1 MNEKK
6 KNNVNKVMNK
16 KILYSA
22 ISFFIF
28 IILTI
33 LVLTGVTNK
42 IDLSIESFIISIRN
56 DNLTKVLTV
65 ITNIGSAYSL
75 ISLTFLISLIGII
88 KRKKLPIN
96 TIINLISVFIISQ
109 IFKLII
115 RRPRPAE
122 IFLVKASGYSYPSG
136 HTMVSF
142 AFFSFIAYSLL
153 EKVDNKILK
162 IMIRLITL
170 ILIIAIGF
178 SRIYLGVHHFTDV
191 LGGYLLGL
199 SYLLL
204 FLNIRTNVIKKEKK

>member
-1 MNEKK
+1 MKE
-6 KNNVNKVMNK
+6 KNNVNIVINK
-16 KILYSA
+16 KLLYSA

-42 IDLSIESFIISIRN
+42 IDLSIEAFIISIRN

-75 ISLTFLISLIGII
+75 ISLTFLISLIATI

-109 IFKLII
+109 IFKAII

-122 IFLVKASGYSYPSG
+122 IFLVNASGYSYPSG

-142 AFFSFIAYSLL
+142 AFFTFIAYSLL
-153 EKVDNKILK
+153 EKIDNKILK
-162 IMIRLITL
+162 MMIRLITL
-170 ILIIAIGF
+170 LLVIAIGF

-199 SYLLL
+199 SYLLV
-204 FLNIRTNVIKKEKK
+204 FLNIRASVIKKEKK

>member
-1 MNEKK
+1 MKE
-6 KNNVNKVMNK
+6 KNNVNIVINK
-16 KILYSA
+16 KLLYSA

-56 DNLTKVLTV
+56 DSLTKILTI

-75 ISLTFLISLIGII
+75 ISLTFLISLIATI

-109 IFKLII
+109 IFKAII

-142 AFFSFIAYSLL
+142 AFFTFIAYSLL
-153 EKVDNKILK
+153 EKIDNKILK
-162 IMIRLITL
+162 MMIRLITL
-170 ILIIAIGF
+170 LLVIAIGF

-199 SYLLL
+199 SYLLV
-204 FLNIRTNVIKKEKK
+204 FLNIRASVIKKEKK

>member
-1 MNEKK
+1 MKE
-6 KNNVNKVMNK
+6 KNNVNKVINK
-16 KILYSA
+16 KLLYSA

-33 LVLTGVTNK
+33 LVLTGITNK
-42 IDLSIESFIISIRN
+42 IDLSIEAFIISIRN

-75 ISLTFLISLIGII
+75 ISLTFLISLIATI

-109 IFKLII
+109 IFKAII

-142 AFFSFIAYSLL
+142 AFFTFIAYSLL
-153 EKVDNKILK
+153 EKIDNKILK
-162 IMIRLITL
+162 MMIRLITL
-170 ILIIAIGF
+170 LLVIAIGF

-199 SYLLL
+199 SYLLV
-204 FLNIRTNVIKKEKK
+204 FLNIRASVIKKEKK

>member
-1 MNEKK
+1 MKE
-6 KNNVNKVMNK
+6 KNNVNIVINK
-16 KILYSA
+16 KLLYSA

-42 IDLSIESFIISIRN
+42 IDLSIEAFIISIRN

-75 ISLTFLISLIGII
+75 ISLTFLISLIATI

-109 IFKLII
+109 IFKAII

-142 AFFSFIAYSLL
+142 AFFTFIAYSLL
-153 EKVDNKILK
+153 EKIDNKILK
-162 IMIRLITL
+162 MVIRLITL
-170 ILIIAIGF
+170 LLVIAIGF

-204 FLNIRTNVIKKEKK
+204 FLNMCANVIKKEKK

>member
-1 MNEKK
+1 MKE
-6 KNNVNKVMNK
+6 KNNVNIVINK
-16 KILYSA
+16 KLLYSA

-42 IDLSIESFIISIRN
+42 IDLSIEAFIISIRN

-75 ISLTFLISLIGII
+75 ISLTFLISLIATI

-109 IFKLII
+109 IFKAII

-142 AFFSFIAYSLL
+142 AFFTFIAYSLL
-153 EKVDNKILK
+153 EKIDNKILK
-162 IMIRLITL
+162 MMIRLITL
-170 ILIIAIGF
+170 LLVIAIGF

-199 SYLLL
+199 SYLLV
-204 FLNIRTNVIKKEKK
+204 FLNIRASVIKKEKK

>member
-1 MNEKK
+1 MKE
-6 KNNVNKVMNK
+6 KNNVNKVINK
-16 KILYSA
+16 KLLYSA

-42 IDLSIESFIISIRN
+42 IDLSIEAFIISIRN

-75 ISLTFLISLIGII
+75 ISLTFLISLIATI

-109 IFKLII
+109 IFKAII
-115 RRPRPAE
+115 KRPRPAE
-122 IFLVKASGYSYPSG
+122 IFLVNASGYSYPSG

-142 AFFSFIAYSLL
+142 AFFTFIAYSLL
-153 EKVDNKILK
+153 EKIDNKILK
-162 IMIRLITL
+162 MMIRLITL
-170 ILIIAIGF
+170 LLVIAIGF

-199 SYLLL
+199 SYLLV
-204 FLNIRTNVIKKEKK
+204 FLNIRASVIKKEKK

>member
-1 MNEKK
+1 MKE
-6 KNNVNKVMNK
+6 KNNVNKVINK
-16 KILYSA
+16 KLLYSA

-42 IDLSIESFIISIRN
+42 IDLSIEAFIISIRN

-75 ISLTFLISLIGII
+75 ISLTFLISLIATI

-109 IFKLII
+109 IFKAII

-142 AFFSFIAYSLL
+142 AFFTFIAYSLL
-153 EKVDNKILK
+153 EKIDNKILK
-162 IMIRLITL
+162 MMIRLITL
-170 ILIIAIGF
+170 LLVIAIGF

-199 SYLLL
+199 SYLLV
-204 FLNIRTNVIKKEKK
+204 FLNIRASVIKKEKK